1 MTLLKKVLY
10 LLIILLLML
19 PDSAAADKPAY
30 IIYQKDGRQAA
41 YSEFAAV
48 ALTYPV
54 ILFGELHNNAVAHWL
69 QLELTRSLA
78 SDARPLAVGMEM
90 FEADNQV
97 LIDEYF
103 SGLISQANFEREARL
118 WNNYST
124 DYKPVLEF
132 ARTNGMRLVATNIP
146 RRYASAVHRNGL
158 EVLEQFSTEAK
169 RWMAPLPVTVD
180 TELPMY
186 KAILDMAGGHGTPNL
201 VYAQA
206 VKDATMAWFIH
217 RNLYGGVRFLH
228 LNGSYHSDNY
238 EGINW
243 YLKRLVP
250 EIRIL
255 TITTIEADDPADI
268 QTDQLQKADFTIVVA
283 SSMTKTY

>member
-1 MTLLKKVLY
+1 MRIIKTVLIP
-10 LLIILLLML
+10 LAVILLML

>member
-1 MTLLKKVLY
+1 
-10 LLIILLLML
+10 ML

-69 QLELTRSLA
+69 QLELTQSLA
-78 SDARPLAVGMEM
+78 SDPRPLAVGMEM

-132 ARTNGMRLVATNIP
+132 ARTNGMKLVATNIP
-146 RRYASAVHRNGL
+146 RRYASAVHRNGR
-158 EVLEQFSTEAK
+158 EVLEQFSTEAQ

-228 LNGSYHSDNY
+228 LNGAYHSDNY

-255 TITTIEADDPADI
+255 TITTIEADDPADV

>member
-1 MTLLKKVLY
+1 MTLLKKVLIP
-10 LLIILLLML
+10 LILLFLML
-19 PDSAAADKPAY
+19 PLSASADKPAY
-30 IIYQKDGRQAA
+30 IIYQKDGRQVP
-41 YSEFAAV
+41 YSTLADV

-54 ILFGELHNNAVAHWL
+54 IMFGELHNNAVAHWL
-69 QLELTRSLA
+69 QLELTKSLA
-78 SDARPLAVGMEM
+78 SDPRPLAVGMEM

-103 SGLISQANFEREARL
+103 SDLISQGNFEREVRL
-118 WNNYST
+118 WNNYNT
-124 DYKPVLEF
+124 DYKPILEF
-132 ARTNGMRLVATNIP
+132 ARTNDVRLIATNIP

-158 EVLEQFSTEAK
+158 EVLDQFSAEAQ
-169 RWMAPLPVTVD
+169 RWMAPLPITVD

-186 KAILDMAGGHGTPNL
+186 KAMLEMMGGHGTPNL
-201 VYAQA
+201 IYAQA

-255 TITTIEADDPADI
+255 TITTIEADDPADV
-268 QTDQLQKADFTIVVA
+268 QPDQLQKADFTIVVA

>member
-1 MTLLKKVLY
+1 MLKKVLY

>member
-1 MTLLKKVLY
+1 MIKTVLIP
-10 LLIILLLML
+10 LAVILLML

-69 QLELTRSLA
+69 QLELTQSLA

-158 EVLEQFSTEAK
+158 EALEQFSTEAQ

-180 TELPMY
+180 PELPMY

-255 TITTIEADDPADI
+255 TITTIEADDPADV